1 MYLFILAMWV
11 PECMHVH
18 HMQADASGRNKKLLI
33 PLELELQTVVIC
45 HVDAGKWDLDPLEEQ
60 PVLLT
65 AEPAPQPLFL

>member
-1 MYLFILAMWV
+1 MYVSVKMS
-11 PECMHVH
+11 
-18 HMQADASGRNKKLLI
+18 D

-45 HVDAGKWDLDPLEEQ
+45 HVDAGKWDPDPREEQ